1 MQVNLSMLSD
11 TSEALE
17 RMKTMQQ
24 HMPGLNYSGDK
35 SMRQAVSQPSY
46 IQTGPPVFPEPVPT
60 STMRHPG
67 PQYFEENRFVYSI
80 NQLKISWPAHVIDFG
95 TVNVLKFQTLSS
107 LLSNKMLVIRAG
119 FTKCMSE

>member
-1 MQVNLSMLSD
+1 MQINLSMISD

-80 NQLKISWPAHVIDFG
+80 YMLSLFG
-95 TVNVLKFQTLSS
+95 QH
-107 LLSNKMLVIRAG
+107 
-119 FTKCMSE
+119 MS